1 MPIKS
6 VNISG
11 TRPPLVSFIITT
23 YGLSNKTVQECVDH
37 ILSLSL
43 NSNEREII
51 LIDNGSGE
59 FPSKELLDV
68 KDDITYVRKRNLGLS
83 QARNIGIQLATGDY
97 IQFLDGNGYLVSAPY
112 EHCLDIIRFNDP
124 DLVFFQETHN
134 RKPNTSFTLVGPISG
149 SAYLHDHTLKATV
162 CGYIFRHKILGS
174 LRFSTKILHEDEDF
188 TPQLC
193 LRGERIYYT
202 DADAYFC
209 RQQSF
214 YAAMKDNKR
223 YRLTCLPDIEK
234 VIAHLQD
241 LSDQLPEADRVALQY
256 RVAQLS
262 MDYLYQTIRITRST
276 RHLNNA
282 IEWLRKRGLF
292 PLPDKNNSRKYSL
305 FRKAV
310 NTSIGRKILLLI
322 APR

>member
-1 MPIKS
+1 MPVKS

-11 TRPPLVSFIITT
+11 TTPPLVSFIITT
-23 YGLSNKTVQECVDH
+23 YGLSNEIIQECVEH

-43 NSNEREII
+43 NSKEREII

-59 FPSKELLDV
+59 FPSKKLIDGKE
-68 KDDITYVRKRNLGLS
+68 DITYIRKKNLRLS

-112 EHCLDIIRFNDP
+112 EHCLDIIRFHNP

-134 RKPNTSFTLVGPISG
+134 KKPGTSFTLTGPVTG
-149 SAYLHDHTLKATV
+149 SAYLHDHTLKASAY
-162 CGYIFRHKILGS
+162 GYLFRHKILGR

-202 DADAYFC
+202 DANAYFSRESSDC
-209 RQQSF
+209 
-214 YAAMKDNKR
+214 AVMKNNKR
-223 YRLTCLPDIEK
+223 YHLTCLPDIEK

-262 MDYLYQTIRITRST
+262 MDYLYQTIQITRSA

-292 PLPDKNNSRKYSL
+292 PLPDKNNSRKYYL

-310 NTSIGRKILLLI
+310 NTRIGRKILLLTV
-322 APR
+322 PR